1 MDSIRGERLGPSPI
15 RGRKATHVRWS
26 HATMVGGLRVQD
38 VVEAS
43 LSQDLVLEDDFETLP
58 QALSRTT
65 SFAERSISASW
76 DPLRARSP

>member
-1 MDSIRGERLGPSPI
+1 MDSIRGEGLGPSPI

-43 LSQDLVLEDDFETLP
+43 LSQDLVLEDDFETL
-58 QALSRTT
+58 LGIL
-65 SFAERSISASW
+65 E
-76 DPLRARSP
+76 